1 MIAFIRKSLE
11 NGSLVVEDRISF
23 QRINRGEPIIREHR
37 IMLIDTRTDE
47 SVLVGFFKEGEVLK
61 GENK

>member
-23 QRINRGEPIIREHR
+23 QRINRGEPIIREHKK
-37 IMLIDTRTDE
+37 IEL
-47 SVLVGFFKEGEVLK
+47 LVPQLTALRSF
-61 GENK
+61 